1 LCATSAKIA
10 ESQGNMDDKL
20 TIVIAIT
27 AAAVVL
33 QMFFLAAM
41 AFSIRRLATLIETA
55 KSDAEA
61 RLYPVLENARPVMEN
76 IKHLQDQAKSLFESS
91 SPKVNVILDNVAHVT
106 STTRGNLDRVDA
118 TVNDVIDRVRLQ
130 VIRADEMTTRAMDRV
145 EETTEKVHHTVLSP
159 VRQVS
164 GILSGITAG
173 MNAYFSGQ
181 KRPRNGGPNEEM
193 FI

>member
-1 LCATSAKIA
+1 
-10 ESQGNMDDKL
+10 MDDKL

-33 QMFFLAAM
+33 QMFFLGAM
-41 AFSIRRLATLIETA
+41 YFSIRKLVAQIETA

-61 RLYPVLENARPVMEN
+61 RLYPVLEHAKPVMEN
-76 IKHLQDQAKSLFESS
+76 IKHLQDQAKSLLDSS
-91 SPKVNVILDNVAHVT
+91 GPKVNLILDNVAHAT
-106 STTRGNLDRVDA
+106 TTTRANLDRVDA

-145 EETTEKVHHTVLSP
+145 EETTEKVQHTVLSP

-164 GILSGITAG
+164 GLLSGITAG
-173 MNAYFSGQ
+173 MNAYFGGQ